1 MKVAFGGQRVRL
13 LIDGSYCEVWLTRPA
28 ARNALDAAMRDELRQ
43 VLVALVDDS
52 QVTGV
57 GVFGQGSDF
66 CAGGDLSEFGTRPD
80 VATAWQTRLV
90 RSLPGL
96 FAAVAPRLV
105 VGIQGA
111 AVGAGIELAAFARR
125 VIGASNARFR
135 LPETEFGLIP
145 GSGGTVSIPLRIG
158 RRRTFELAMSGD
170 WVDAQRAREWGLIDG
185 VVEAQDLIAA
195 VRAEAAP

>member
-1 MKVAFGGQRVRL
+1 MIVAFRGRRVRV
-13 LIDGSYCEVWLTRPA
+13 LIDGSYREVWLTRPA
-28 ARNALDAAMRDELRQ
+28 ARNALDAPMRDELRQ
-43 VLVALVDDS
+43 VLVALLDDA
-52 QVTGV
+52 QVAGV
-57 GVFGQGSDF
+57 GVFGEGSDF
-66 CAGGDLSEFGTRPD
+66 CAGGDLSEFGSRPD

-90 RSLPGL
+90 RSLPSL
-96 FAAVAPRLV
+96 FAAVAPQLV
-105 VGIQGA
+105 VGVQGA

-158 RRRTFELAMSGD
+158 RRRTFQLAMSGD
-170 WVDAQRAREWGLIDG
+170 WMDAQRAREWGLIDS
-185 VVEAQDLIAA
+185 VVDAEDLIAA

>member
-1 MKVAFGGQRVRL
+1 VKVAFRGRRVRL
-13 LIDGSYCEVWLTRPA
+13 LIDGSYREIWLTRPA

-43 VLVALVDDS
+43 VLVALVDDVR
-52 QVTGV
+52 VTGV
-57 GVFGQGSDF
+57 AVFGEGSDF
-66 CAGGDLSEFGTRPD
+66 CAGGDLSEFGSRPD

-158 RRRTFELAMSGD
+158 RRRTFQLAMSGD
-170 WVDAQRAREWGLIDG
+170 WMDAQRARECGLIDG
-185 VVEAQDLIAA
+185 VVDAKDLIAA

>member
-1 MKVAFGGQRVRL
+1 VKVAFRGQRVRL
-13 LIDGSYCEVWLTRPA
+13 LTDGSYREVWLTRPA
-28 ARNALDAAMRDELRQ
+28 ARNALDALMRDELRQ
-43 VLVALVDDS
+43 VLVALVDDA

-57 GVFGQGSDF
+57 AVFGEGSDF
-66 CAGGDLSEFGTRPD
+66 CAGGDLSEFGSRPD

-90 RSLPGL
+90 RSLPSL

-105 VGIQGA
+105 VGVQGA
-111 AVGAGIELAAFARR
+111 VVGAGIELAAFARQ

-158 RRRTFELAMSGD
+158 RRRTFQLAMSGD
-170 WVDAQRAREWGLIDG
+170 WLDAQRAREWGLIDR
-185 VVEAQDLIAA
+185 VVDAQDLIVAA
-195 VRAEAAP
+195 RAEAAP